1 MNRDNTP
8 FGPTPAPALDWKG
21 DCEPFSTRFDD
32 LYYSRED
39 GMAESHHV
47 FLAGNQLPDRWH
59 NHRDPD
65 FRIAETGFGTGLNFL
80 LTWEAWR
87 QQPEPRPRLHY
98 VSVEKYPLDRE
109 DLVRAL
115 TPWQALS
122 PLAQALAEAWP
133 GRIPGQHR
141 LSFDSGR
148 VTLDLWWEDAATA
161 FADLARTG
169 PLFDAWY
176 LDGFAPARNESMW
189 QPGLYQSMGSL
200 SRPNATVATFTA
212 AGHVRRGLIAAGF
225 EVAKVTGFGRKRE
238 SLAGRIRTPG
248 PKLEGSG
255 SPWDLPCAERAR
267 PQSAIVIGA
276 GLAGCTL
283 ARALAERD
291 IAVQVLDRGTLA
303 GEASGNEQGILYTRL
318 SRKHSSLTD
327 FALQSF
333 SHAARLYRQYF
344 ANGILREPIDG
355 SLCGSFHQQ
364 DNSDEMAYMHD
375 ALLGLEHLARVLD
388 PTAAEEELGERP
400 ALGGYWYPASGWLR
414 PPAVC
419 RSMLQSKLIK
429 LRENCG
435 QLQLRREQGQWQA
448 VDETGELIAQA
459 DVAVLCTG
467 TGTTA
472 FPAAADL
479 PLQNIRGQTSYLPV
493 TDASS
498 QLRAALCHKGYISPA
513 RDGVHCIGASFK
525 LKDPSTELRPAEH
538 RENLDKLAAALPQW
552 KSELENLDT
561 TKMTGRV
568 GFRCASPDYLP
579 IAGPAPKREAFL
591 QTYAGLRKNAKLQID
606 SKGDYMPGLF
616 INTAHGSRGLSS
628 APLCAQLL
636 ASQICNEPPPL
647 SSELSKALSPARFL
661 IRDLARNRV

>member
-8 FGPTPAPALDWKG
+8 FGPTTAPALTWTAEN
-21 DCEPFSTRFDD
+21 EPFSTRFND
-32 LYYSRED
+32 LYYSQED
-39 GMAESHHV
+39 GMAESRHV
-47 FLAGNQLPDRWH
+47 FLAGNQLPGRWQH
-59 NHRDPD
+59 HCEPD

-80 LTWEAWR
+80 LTWQAWR

-98 VSVEKYPLDRE
+98 VSVEKYPLDQAE
-109 DLVRAL
+109 LTRAL
-115 TPWQALS
+115 APWKSLL
-122 PLAQALAEAWP
+122 PLAQLLAKSWP

-141 LSFDSGR
+141 LCFDGGQ
-148 VTLDLWWEDAATA
+148 VVLDLWWEDAGAA
-161 FADLARTG
+161 LADLARNG

-189 QPGLYQSMGSL
+189 QPALYQSMSAL
-200 SRPNATVATFTA
+200 SRPDATVATFTA

-225 EVAKVTGFGRKRE
+225 EVSKVAGFGRKRE
-238 SLAGRIRTPG
+238 SLAGLIRQ
-248 PKLEGSG
+248 SG
-255 SPWDLPCAERAR
+255 RQAQASDTPWDLSRAVQAR
-267 PQSAIVIGA
+267 PRSVLVIGA

-283 ARALAERD
+283 ARALAERG
-291 IAVQVLDRGTLA
+291 VSVKLLDRGVLA

-327 FALQSF
+327 FALLSF
-333 SHAARLYRQYF
+333 THAAQLYRSCF
-344 ANGILREPIDG
+344 DDGALRESIDG

-364 DNSDEMAYMHD
+364 ADSEEISYMAD
-375 ALLGLEHLARVLD
+375 ALSGLEHLAQAID
-388 PTAAEEELGERP
+388 PAAAQEKLGEQP

-419 RSMLQSKLIK
+419 RAMVQSTLIE

-435 QLQLRREQGQWQA
+435 QLQLQEDKGQWIA
-448 VDETGELIAQA
+448 LNEAGELVAQA
-459 DVAVLCTG
+459 DVAVLCAG
-467 TGTTA
+467 TGSTA
-472 FPAAADL
+472 FAATEQL
-479 PLQNIRGQTSYLPV
+479 PLQSIRGQTSYLPA

-498 QLRAALCHKGYISPA
+498 GLRSALCHKGYISPA
-513 RDGVHCIGASFK
+513 RDGIHCIGASFK
-525 LKDPSTELRPAEH
+525 VKDSGSELRPAEH

-552 KSELENLDT
+552 KADLDDLDT
-561 TKMTGRV
+561 NKMAGRV

-579 IAGPAPKREAFL
+579 LAGPAPRREGFL
-591 QTYAGLRKNAKLQID
+591 QTYALLRKNAKQHID
-606 SKGDYMPGLF
+606 CKGDYMPGLF

-647 SSELSKALSPARFL
+647 SSELCRALSPARFL